1 MTGLSSRESAANL
14 TSEGVAGQHNAMIAA
29 PYHTAWKLCAKL
41 RRAMVKHRGRESAAG
56 RVCRGCGREGITASR
71 ARGAGDQNARFCRSV
86 AQFTGHGR
94 RRAYLSLKSES
105 LKGSRKM
112 PDQER
117 WLNEVLDILGLPRD
131 TAYRDHAREL
141 VEQGA
146 SLEQIYGTLQ
156 MRMNSKRS

>member
-1 MTGLSSRESAANL
+1 LQEAAKGRG
-14 TSEGVAGQHNAMIAA
+14 E
-29 PYHTAWKLCAKL
+29 
-41 RRAMVKHRGRESAAG
+41 RRRGRGAQAIRTPLFADLWRSSQVLAG
-56 RVCRGCGREGITASR
+56 AVLLE
-71 ARGAGDQNARFCRSV
+71 
-86 AQFTGHGR
+86 
-94 RRAYLSLKSES
+94 LKSES

-112 PDQER
+112 SDQER

>member
-1 MTGLSSRESAANL
+1 MKPGVFAEAAKGRGERRRGHGAQAIG
-14 TSEGVAGQHNAMIAA
+14 TPAFAG
-29 PYHTAWKLCAKL
+29 
-41 RRAMVKHRGRESAAG
+41 
-56 RVCRGCGREGITASR
+56 
-71 ARGAGDQNARFCRSV
+71 SV

-112 PDQER
+112 SDQER
-117 WLNEVLDILGLPRD
+117 WLNKVLDILGLPRD
-131 TAYRDHAREL
+131 TAYRDYAREL

>member
-1 MTGLSSRESAANL
+1 MPWSSIAVVKPGVLPRPRKEGAN
-14 TSEGVAGQHNAMIAA
+14 GVA
-29 PYHTAWKLCAKL
+29 
-41 RRAMVKHRGRESAAG
+41 
-56 RVCRGCGREGITASR
+56 
-71 ARGAGDQNARFCRSV
+71 
-86 AQFTGHGR
+86 HGR
-94 RRAYLSLKSES
+94 RRGYLSLKSES

-112 PDQER
+112 IDQER

>member
-1 MTGLSSRESAANL
+1 MPWSSIAVVKPGVFAEAA
-14 TSEGVAGQHNAMIAA
+14 EGRGE
-29 PYHTAWKLCAKL
+29 
-41 RRAMVKHRGRESAAG
+41 RRRGH
-56 RVCRGCGREGITASR
+56 
-71 ARGAGDQNARFCRSV
+71 GAQAIRTPLFCRSV

-112 PDQER
+112 SDQER
-117 WLNEVLDILGLPRD
+117 WLNEILDILGLPRD
-131 TAYRDHAREL
+131 TAYRDYAREL

>member
-1 MTGLSSRESAANL
+1 MTSRRDGRPDRGQADVSLATTAAAIG
-14 TSEGVAGQHNAMIAA
+14 TVGCCS
-29 PYHTAWKLCAKL
+29 
-41 RRAMVKHRGRESAAG
+41 HRGA
-56 RVCRGCGREGITASR
+56 
-71 ARGAGDQNARFCRSV
+71 
-86 AQFTGHGR
+86 AQFTGHDR

-112 PDQER
+112 SDQER

>member
-1 MTGLSSRESAANL
+1 M
-14 TSEGVAGQHNAMIAA
+14 GQHNALIAA
-29 PYHTAWKLCAKL
+29 PYHTACKLCAKQ
-41 RRAMVKHRGRESAAG
+41 RRAMVKHRGREAG
-56 RVCRGCGREGITASR
+56 RVCRGRERKGRTASR
-71 ARGAGDQNARFCRSV
+71 ARGAGDRNARFCRSV
-86 AQFTGHGR
+86 TQFTGHGR

-105 LKGSRKM
+105 LKGPRKM
-112 PDQER
+112 SDQER

-131 TAYRDHAREL
+131 TAYRDYAREL